1 MSVFIKSLLVFS
13 TDTEKCFFT
22 EFHEKFNIIK
32 GKNTSGKST
41 LIQSIIYAFG
51 INDGKEKLNELLQ
64 NKLIFRLDLLFNE
77 DEITLIRDNSSFY
90 TFISGKNGVRKIK
103 RFDGINADNS
113 NEHVKLKEYIS
124 EIFNFNLYLESKG
137 NLVKS
142 PLEVMWLPSYIS
154 QAVGWVYLRES
165 FSNLNYYKDFK
176 TDYIDYHLGILKGN
190 ERVELNRLQLDKAK
204 NEKEIVFLNNMGENN
219 NEIVVTKLIEEK
231 YISKSNDY
239 LKGYEELCEELVENE
254 SKYIELCNLKSLE
267 VERKKILS
275 KIKSNIKKQKPEH
288 DLCPVCIQVLPNSL
302 EDLYAYSQK
311 VNNTNE
317 ELVVINEKINQTQS
331 LINSLSKKIK
341 RITDSISIR
350 YNNLLDHI
358 HDERDYSF
366 NEWVDNKVNIKFLD
380 TVERKISDKVIKNEM
395 IDLKLKKFL
404 SDDET
409 WNIRTK
415 KENIF
420 YKIFH
425 RNLNELK
432 VKLPNEKR
440 YTRLYSIN
448 SFPFQGV
455 ELHKTVMAYHF
466 AFNELISETKE
477 LTIFPFLLDAI
488 MKEDI
493 DEENRKLIFNFISKY
508 SPKSKQI
515 FFSVS
520 EALKDRVNNNSR
532 NIQFMQQLY
541 FPNNSK
547 IIQIGDGDS
556 ERTFLRKTNAENIF
570 RIDETLT
577 LMNEV

>member
-41 LIQSIIYAFG
+41 LIQSIIYTFG
-51 INDGKEKLNELLQ
+51 INDGKEKLNEILQ

-90 TFISGKNGVRKIK
+90 TFISDKNGIKKIK

-154 QAVGWVYLRES
+154 QSVGWVYLRES

-204 NEKEIVFLNNMGENN
+204 NEKEIDFLNNMGGNN

-231 YISKSNDY
+231 YISKSYDY

-317 ELVVINEKINQTQS
+317 ELIVINEKINHTQS

-341 RITDSISIR
+341 KITDSISIR
-350 YNNLLDHI
+350 YNNLFDHI

-409 WNIRTK
+409 WSIRTK

-425 RNLNELK
+425 RNLNELN

-532 NIQFMQQLY
+532 NIQFVQQLY

-556 ERTFLRKTNAENIF
+556 ERTFLRKTNAENMF

>member
-41 LIQSIIYAFG
+41 LIQSIIYTFG
-51 INDGKEKLNELLQ
+51 INDGKEKLNEILQ

-90 TFISGKNGVRKIK
+90 TFISDKNGIKKIK

-124 EIFNFNLYLESKG
+124 EIFSFNLYLESKG

-154 QAVGWVYLRES
+154 QSVGWVYLRES

-204 NEKEIVFLNNMGENN
+204 NEKEIDFLNNMGGNN

-231 YISKSNDY
+231 YISKSSDY

-317 ELVVINEKINQTQS
+317 ELIVINEKMNHTQS

-341 RITDSISIR
+341 KISDSISIR
-350 YNNLLDHI
+350 YNNLFDHI

-409 WNIRTK
+409 WSIRTK

-425 RNLNELK
+425 RNLNELN

-532 NIQFMQQLY
+532 NIQFVQQLY

-556 ERTFLRKTNAENIF
+556 ERTFLRKTNAENMF

>member
-1 MSVFIKSLLVFS
+1 MSVFIKNLLVFS

-41 LIQSIIYAFG
+41 LIQSIIYTFG

-90 TFISGKNGVRKIK
+90 IFISSKNGVKKIK

-204 NEKEIVFLNNMGENN
+204 NEKEIDFLNNMGGNS

-317 ELVVINEKINQTQS
+317 ELVIINEKINQTQS

-350 YNNLLDHI
+350 YNNLFDHI

-404 SDDET
+404 SNDEA
-409 WNIRTK
+409 WIIRTK

-425 RNLNELK
+425 RNLDELK

-532 NIQFMQQLY
+532 NIQFVQQLY

-556 ERTFLRKTNAENIF
+556 ERTFLRKTNAENMF

-577 LMNEV
+577 LINEV

>member
-41 LIQSIIYAFG
+41 LIQSIIYTFG
-51 INDGKEKLNELLQ
+51 INDGKEKLNEILQ

-90 TFISGKNGVRKIK
+90 TFISDKNGIKKIK

-154 QAVGWVYLRES
+154 QSVGWVYLRES

-204 NEKEIVFLNNMGENN
+204 NEKEIDFLNNMGGNN

-231 YISKSNDY
+231 YISKSSDY

-317 ELVVINEKINQTQS
+317 ELIVINEKINHTQS

-341 RITDSISIR
+341 KITDSISIR
-350 YNNLLDHI
+350 YNNLFDHI

-409 WNIRTK
+409 WSIRTK

-425 RNLNELK
+425 RNLNELN

-532 NIQFMQQLY
+532 NIQFVQQLY

-556 ERTFLRKTNAENIF
+556 ERTFLRKTNAENMF

>member
-1 MSVFIKSLLVFS
+1 MSVFIKNLLVFS

-64 NKLIFRLDLLFNE
+64 NKLIFRLDLLFNG

-350 YNNLLDHI
+350 YNNLFDHI

-409 WNIRTK
+409 WSIRTK

-532 NIQFMQQLY
+532 NIQFVQQLY

-556 ERTFLRKTNAENIF
+556 ERTFLRKTNAENMF

>member
-41 LIQSIIYAFG
+41 LIQSIIYTFG
-51 INDGKEKLNELLQ
+51 INDGKEKLNEILQ

-90 TFISGKNGVRKIK
+90 TFISDKNGIKKIK

-154 QAVGWVYLRES
+154 QSVGWVYLRES

-204 NEKEIVFLNNMGENN
+204 NEKEIDFLNNMGRNN

-231 YISKSNDY
+231 YISKSSDY

-317 ELVVINEKINQTQS
+317 ELIVINEKINHTQS

-341 RITDSISIR
+341 KITDSISIR
-350 YNNLLDHI
+350 YNNLFDHI

-409 WNIRTK
+409 WSIRTK

-425 RNLNELK
+425 RNLNELN

-532 NIQFMQQLY
+532 NIQFVQQLY

-556 ERTFLRKTNAENIF
+556 ERTFLRKTNAENMF

>member
-41 LIQSIIYAFG
+41 LIQSIIYTFG
-51 INDGKEKLNELLQ
+51 INDGKEKLNEILQ

-90 TFISGKNGVRKIK
+90 TFISDKNGIKKIK

-154 QAVGWVYLRES
+154 QSVGWVYLRES

-204 NEKEIVFLNNMGENN
+204 NEKEIDFLNNMGGNN

-231 YISKSNDY
+231 YISKSSDY

-317 ELVVINEKINQTQS
+317 ELIVINEKINHTQS

-341 RITDSISIR
+341 KISDSISIR
-350 YNNLLDHI
+350 YNNLFDHI

-409 WNIRTK
+409 WSIRTK

-425 RNLNELK
+425 RNLNELN

-532 NIQFMQQLY
+532 NIQFVQQLY

-556 ERTFLRKTNAENIF
+556 ERTFLRKTNAENMF

>member
-41 LIQSIIYAFG
+41 LIQSIIYTFG
-51 INDGKEKLNELLQ
+51 INDGKEKLNEILQ

-90 TFISGKNGVRKIK
+90 TFISDKNGIKKIK

-154 QAVGWVYLRES
+154 QSVGWVYLRES

-204 NEKEIVFLNNMGENN
+204 NEKEIDFLNNMGGNN

-317 ELVVINEKINQTQS
+317 ELIVINEKINHTQS

-341 RITDSISIR
+341 KITDSISIR
-350 YNNLLDHI
+350 YNNLFDHI

-409 WNIRTK
+409 WSIRTK

-425 RNLNELK
+425 RNLNELN

-532 NIQFMQQLY
+532 NIQFVQQLY

-556 ERTFLRKTNAENIF
+556 ERTFLRKTNAENMF